1 MRGLHVKNSKNR
13 VTPAGAGAAA
23 AWPASSTAIR
33 SRDVVAL
40 VAFLKTITGIRT
52 NATTSLL
59 FLPQLDRVAVG
70 VVNPQGGGEI
80 QELDPL
86 VAKRLLRRFEVFD
99 LDGHVRI
106 GRVDRLGELGALDQV
121 QLPLAQA
128 VPGAGKA

>member
-13 VTPAGAGAAA
+13 VTPAGAAA

-40 VAFLKTITGIRT
+40 VAFIRPVRRRNAT

-86 VAKRLLRRFEVFD
+86 VAKCLLRRFEVFD

-106 GRVDRLGELGALDQV
+106 GRVDR
-121 QLPLAQA
+121 
-128 VPGAGKA
+128 